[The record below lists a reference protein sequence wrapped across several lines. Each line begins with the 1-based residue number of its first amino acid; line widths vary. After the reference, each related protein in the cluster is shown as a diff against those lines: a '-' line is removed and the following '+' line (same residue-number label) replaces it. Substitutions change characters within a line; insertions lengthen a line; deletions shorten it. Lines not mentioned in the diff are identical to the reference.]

1 MLIFLDFLLKG
12 YFTMDF
18 ASLFVAVAPFATL
31 FLVGFIGAITPGPD
45 VLLVLRNTLRFG
57 VARGFIVFAGIASGW
72 VVYLALVYFGLAHFA
87 SHFVAQVALS
97 VVGSAYLWYISYK
110 IFTAPQ
116 VVQNIAEKLVQN
128 PASNISKS
136 DALENNISEN
146 SAQDTQ
152 RIESA
157 NIAESI
163 ESAGIIK
170 SAESTDPASLAE
182 SAKSTSAT
190 KLAKSARASVAS
202 TTSASDSTKSANA
215 TDSASK
221 SFIDSA
227 KPDSYWR
234 ALFINLSN
242 PKAILFFAVIATRF
256 IGSGFGLSIVV
267 LFCSLA
273 SAFVCVILVGAFL
286 RQMISD
292 RLFWWIDRVSGSL
305 FAIFGC
311 LLLYNAFTT
320 LNENL

>member
-1 MLIFLDFLLKG
+1 MDSTNFL
-12 YFTMDF
+12 
-18 ASLFVAVAPFATL
+18 VAVAPFVTL

-57 VARGFIVFAGIASGW
+57 IARGFIVFAGIASGW
-72 VVYLALVYFGLAHFA
+72 VVYLGLVYFGLAHFA
-87 SHFVAQVALS
+87 SHFVAQIALS

-110 IFTAPQ
+110 IFTAPK
-116 VVQNIAEKLVQN
+116 VLQNITETLDKNPEQN
-128 PASNISKS
+128 LASNISKS
-136 DALENNISEN
+136 GAPKNDISKN
-146 SAQDTQ
+146 DAQDLSQ
-152 RIESA
+152 YSAKFA
-157 NIAESI
+157 NITESI

-170 SAESTDPASLAE
+170 SAESLE
-182 SAKSTSAT
+182 STKST
-190 KLAKSARASVAS
+190 SVAS
-202 TTSASDSTKSANA
+202 TTGAPDSANSTNSANSASTSL
-215 TDSASK
+215 
-221 SFIDSA
+221 IDSA

-273 SAFVCVILVGAFL
+273 SAFICVILVGAFL

-292 RLFWWIDRVSGSL
+292 RLFWWIDRISGAL

>member
-1 MLIFLDFLLKG
+1 
-12 YFTMDF
+12 MDSANF
-18 ASLFVAVAPFATL
+18 FVAVAPFATL

-57 VARGFIVFAGIASGW
+57 VARGFIVFVGIASGW

-110 IFTAPQ
+110 IFTAPNAP
-116 VVQNIAEKLVQN
+116 QNIIETLEKNPEQN
-128 PASNISKS
+128 LASNISKS
-136 DALENNISEN
+136 DAPKNDMSKND
-146 SAQDTQ
+146 AQDLAQ
-152 RIESA
+152 HSAESA
-157 NIAESI
+157 NIAESL
-163 ESAGIIK
+163 ESASIT
-170 SAESTDPASLAE
+170 ESTNP
-182 SAKSTSAT
+182 
-190 KLAKSARASVAS
+190 ARASA
-202 TTSASDSTKSANA
+202 TSA
-215 TDSASK
+215 
-221 SFIDSA
+221 IDSA

-273 SAFVCVILVGAFL
+273 SAFICVILVGAFL

-292 RLFWWIDRVSGSL
+292 RLFWWIDRISGAL